1 MKITLVA
8 LAILILSACVNLPSP
23 TQEKDADYGAYPDNY
38 QEIARDYLLK
48 ELRDPGSID
57 IQSMSEPEKQ
67 WIGDKFTGIKYGY
80 LVCVQ
85 VNSKN
90 LLGNLTG
97 LRSDALLIRDD
108 VVIDYV
114 KDGELISGMVLCD

>member
-1 MKITLVA
+1 MKITIVA

-48 ELRDPGSID
+48 ELRDPASID
-57 IQSMSEPEKQ
+57 IQSMSEPKKQ
-67 WIGDKFTGIKYGY
+67 WIGNKFTGIKYGY

>member
-1 MKITLVA
+1 MKTPIVVLA
-8 LAILILSACVNLPSP
+8 LFLLSACVNLPSP
-23 TQEKDADYGAYPDNY
+23 TQEKDADYGAFPNNY
-38 QEIARDYLLK
+38 KEIARDYLMS
-48 ELRDPGSID
+48 ELRDPSSIE
-57 IQSMSEPEKQ
+57 IKNVSEPSKQ

-80 LVCVQ
+80 LVCVE

-114 KDGELISGMVLCD
+114 KDGELLSGMKLCD